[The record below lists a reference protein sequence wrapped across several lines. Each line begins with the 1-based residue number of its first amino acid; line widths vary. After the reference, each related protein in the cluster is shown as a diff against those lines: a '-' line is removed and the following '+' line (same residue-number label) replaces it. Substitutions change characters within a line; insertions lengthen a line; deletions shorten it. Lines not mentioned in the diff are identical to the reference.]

1 MSCATRRHRR
11 APRVLSYPVTVR
23 GRCEKNDCAPGYL
36 FQKKFG
42 SRQKGL
48 EMSPEGNN
56 PVLGFSTAGRIF
68 FGWGATS
75 VLRDVAR
82 EFGRRAFICTDQNM
96 VKAGICETVV
106 AHLSQGITE
115 VKIFDE
121 GQPEVDRRTIEW
133 AATIARTYSPNVVI
147 GLGGGSNLDLA
158 KAVALLVKHPG
169 PLSTYYGENHVPG
182 TIAPVIAVPT
192 TAGTGSEVSPVAVV
206 ADPERAMKIGIA
218 SRALIPKW
226 AIVDP
231 ALTVSC
237 PASVTAHSGMDAL
250 AHAIESFC
258 AKERTD
264 CSPHAIFVG
273 KNPMSDALATKAIS
287 AIAQF
292 LPTAVAQPKDRTA
305 RQEMALASLFAGI
318 AFSAAGTAAVHALQY
333 PVGEATHTPHGL
345 GNAVLLPTVMRSI
358 TPSRIEEM
366 AFIAR
371 SLDPS
376 LNSKADADA
385 ASLAAGL
392 VEELGAKVGIPKGL
406 RALGVKRE
414 QLPQLSQMASTVRR
428 LLDNS
433 PVPFDESDLLRILQE
448 AF

>member
-1 MSCATRRHRR
+1 MSSEASDH
-11 APRVLSYPVTVR
+11 
-23 GRCEKNDCAPGYL
+23 
-36 FQKKFG
+36 
-42 SRQKGL
+42 
-48 EMSPEGNN
+48 
-56 PVLGFSTAGRIF
+56 VLGFSTAGRIF
-68 FGWGATS
+68 FGWGAAS

-82 EFGRRAFICTDQNM
+82 EFGRRVFICTDQNM

-133 AATIARTYSPNVVI
+133 ASTIARTYSPNVVI

-169 PLSTYYGENHVPG
+169 PLSRYYGENQVPG
-182 TIAPVIAVPT
+182 PIAPVIAVPT

-218 SRALIPKW
+218 SRTLIPKW
-226 AIVDP
+226 AVVDP
-231 ALTVSC
+231 ALTISC

-258 AKERTD
+258 ARVRTD
-264 CSPHAIFVG
+264 APPQSIFVG
-273 KNPMSDALATKAIS
+273 KNPLSDLLAMRAIT
-287 AIAQF
+287 AIAKS
-292 LPTAVAQPKDRTA
+292 LPTAVAQPNDRAA
-305 RQEMALASLFAGI
+305 REEMAFASLLAGMS
-318 AFSAAGTAAVHALQY
+318 FSAAGTAAVHALQY

-345 GNAVLLPTVMRSI
+345 GNAVLLPTVMKNI
-358 TPSRIEEM
+358 TSSRIGEM
-366 AFIAR
+366 AYIAR
-371 SLDPS
+371 SLNPHLESATDG
-376 LNSKADADA
+376 DA
-385 ASLAAGL
+385 AVRAALL
-392 VEELGAKVGIPKGL
+392 VEELGATVGIPKGL
-406 RALGVKRE
+406 RSMGVKEE
-414 QLPQLSQMASTVRR
+414 QLPELARMASSVRR

>member
-1 MSCATRRHRR
+1 
-11 APRVLSYPVTVR
+11 
-23 GRCEKNDCAPGYL
+23 
-36 FQKKFG
+36 
-42 SRQKGL
+42 
-48 EMSPEGNN
+48 MSPESSD

-68 FGWGATS
+68 FGWGAAS
-75 VLRDVAR
+75 VLREVAR
-82 EFGRRAFICTDQNM
+82 EFGRRVFVCTDQNM
-96 VKAGICETVV
+96 VKAGICETVA
-106 AHLSQGITE
+106 AHLSHGIAE
-115 VKIFDE
+115 IKIFDG

-133 AATIARTYSPNVVI
+133 AATIARAYSPNVVI

-169 PLSTYYGENHVPG
+169 PLSTYYGENKVPG
-182 TIAPVIAVPT
+182 PIAPVVAVPT

-206 ADPERAMKIGIA
+206 ADPERAMKVGIA
-218 SRALIPKW
+218 SRTLIPKW
-226 AIVDP
+226 AVVDP

-258 AKERTD
+258 ARVRTD

-273 KNPMSDALATKAIS
+273 KNPMSDVLATKAIT
-287 AIAQF
+287 AIAQY
-292 LPTAVAQPKDRTA
+292 LPTAVAQPTDRAA
-305 RQEMALASLFAGI
+305 RQEMALASLLAGM
-318 AFSAAGTAAVHALQY
+318 AFSSAGTAAVHALQY

-345 GNAVLLPTVMRSI
+345 GNAVLLPTVMRNI
-358 TPSRIEEM
+358 TPSRIAEM

-376 LNSKADADA
+376 LESKADAEA
-385 ASLAAGL
+385 ASQAAGL
-392 VEELGAKVGIPKGL
+392 VEELAAKVGIPKGL
-406 RALGVKRE
+406 RALGVKKE

-433 PVPFDESDLLRILQE
+433 PVPFDESDLLRLLQE

>member
-1 MSCATRRHRR
+1 
-11 APRVLSYPVTVR
+11 
-23 GRCEKNDCAPGYL
+23 
-36 FQKKFG
+36 
-42 SRQKGL
+42 
-48 EMSPEGNN
+48 MSPESSD

-68 FGWGATS
+68 FGWGAAS
-75 VLRDVAR
+75 VLREVAR
-82 EFGRRAFICTDQNM
+82 EFGRRVFVCTDQNM
-96 VKAGICETVV
+96 VKAGICETVA
-106 AHLSQGITE
+106 AHLSHGIAE
-115 VKIFDE
+115 VKIFDG

-133 AATIARTYSPNVVI
+133 AATIARAYSPNVVI

-169 PLSTYYGENHVPG
+169 PLSTYYGENKVPG
-182 TIAPVIAVPT
+182 PIAPVVAVPT

-206 ADPERAMKIGIA
+206 ADPERAMKVGIA

-226 AIVDP
+226 AVVDP

-258 AKERTD
+258 AKVRTD

-273 KNPMSDALATKAIS
+273 KNPMSDILATKAIT
-287 AIAQF
+287 AIAKF
-292 LPTAVAQPKDRTA
+292 LPTAVAQPNDRPA
-305 RQEMALASLFAGI
+305 RQEMALASLLAGM
-318 AFSAAGTAAVHALQY
+318 AFSSAGTAAVHALQY

-358 TPSRIEEM
+358 TPSRIPEM

-376 LNSKADADA
+376 LEFNTDPDA
-385 ASLAAGL
+385 ASQAARL
-392 VEELGAKVGIPKGL
+392 VEELGTQVGIPKGL
-406 RALGVKRE
+406 RALGLKTE
-414 QLPQLSQMASTVRR
+414 QLPQLSQMASTVQR

-433 PVPFDESDLLRILQE
+433 PVPFDESDLLRLLQE

>member
-1 MSCATRRHRR
+1 MSSE
-11 APRVLSYPVTVR
+11 VS
-23 GRCEKNDCAPGYL
+23 
-36 FQKKFG
+36 
-42 SRQKGL
+42 
-48 EMSPEGNN
+48 N
-56 PVLGFSTAGRIF
+56 PVWGFSTAGRIF
-68 FGWGATS
+68 FGWGAAS
-75 VLRDVAR
+75 VLREVAR
-82 EFGRRAFICTDQNM
+82 EFGRRVFVCTDQNM

-106 AHLSQGITE
+106 AHLSHGIAE
-115 VKIFDE
+115 AKIFDG

-133 AATIARTYSPNVVI
+133 ATTVARAYSPNVVI

-158 KAVALLVKHPG
+158 KAVALLVKYPG
-169 PLSTYYGENHVPG
+169 PLSTYYGENKVPG
-182 TIAPVIAVPT
+182 PIAPVVAVPT

-206 ADPERAMKIGIA
+206 ADPERAMKVGIA

-250 AHAIESFC
+250 AHAIESYC
-258 AKERTD
+258 AKVRTE

-273 KNPMSDALATKAIS
+273 KNPLSDILATKAIS
-287 AIAQF
+287 AIAKF
-292 LPTAVAQPKDRTA
+292 LPTAVAQPGDRAA
-305 RQEMALASLFAGI
+305 RQEMALASLLAGM

-376 LNSKADADA
+376 LESKSDTDA
-385 ASLAAGL
+385 AGQAAGL
-392 VEELGAKVGIPKGL
+392 VEELGARIGIPKGL
-406 RALGVKRE
+406 RALGVKEE
-414 QLPQLSQMASTVRR
+414 QLPQLSQMASTVQR

-433 PVPFDESDLLRILQE
+433 PVPFDESDLLRLLQE

>member
-1 MSCATRRHRR
+1 MSSE
-11 APRVLSYPVTVR
+11 VS
-23 GRCEKNDCAPGYL
+23 
-36 FQKKFG
+36 
-42 SRQKGL
+42 
-48 EMSPEGNN
+48 N
-56 PVLGFSTAGRIF
+56 PVWGFSTAGRIF
-68 FGWGATS
+68 FGWGAAS

-82 EFGRRAFICTDQNM
+82 EFGRRVFVCTDQNM

-106 AHLSQGITE
+106 AHLSQGIAE
-115 VKIFDE
+115 AKIFDG

-133 AATIARTYSPNVVI
+133 ATTVARAYSPNVVI

-158 KAVALLVKHPG
+158 KAVALLVKYPG
-169 PLSTYYGENHVPG
+169 PLSTYYGENKVPG
-182 TIAPVIAVPT
+182 PIAPVVAVPT

-206 ADPERAMKIGIA
+206 ADPERAMKVGIA

-237 PASVTAHSGMDAL
+237 PATVTAHSGMDAL
-250 AHAIESFC
+250 AHAIESYC
-258 AKERTD
+258 AKVRTD

-273 KNPMSDALATKAIS
+273 KNPLSDILATKAIS
-287 AIAQF
+287 AIAKF
-292 LPTAVAQPKDRTA
+292 LPTAVAKPEDRAA
-305 RQEMALASLFAGI
+305 RQEMAFASLLAGM

-376 LNSKADADA
+376 LESKPDTDA
-385 ASLAAGL
+385 AAQAAGL
-392 VEELGAKVGIPKGL
+392 VEELAAKVGIPKGL
-406 RALGVKRE
+406 RALGVKKE
-414 QLPQLSQMASTVRR
+414 QLPQLSQMAYTVQR

-433 PVPFDESDLLRILQE
+433 PVPFDEGDLLRLLEE

>member
-1 MSCATRRHRR
+1 MSSE
-11 APRVLSYPVTVR
+11 VS
-23 GRCEKNDCAPGYL
+23 
-36 FQKKFG
+36 
-42 SRQKGL
+42 
-48 EMSPEGNN
+48 N
-56 PVLGFSTAGRIF
+56 PVWGFSTAGRIF
-68 FGWGATS
+68 FGWGAVS

-82 EFGRRAFICTDQNM
+82 EFGRRVFVCTDQNM
-96 VKAGICETVV
+96 VKAGICEAVV
-106 AHLSQGITE
+106 AHLSQGIAE
-115 VKIFDE
+115 AKIFDG

-133 AATIARTYSPNVVI
+133 ATTVARAYSPNVVI

-158 KAVALLVKHPG
+158 KAVALLVKYPG
-169 PLSTYYGENHVPG
+169 PLSTYYGENKIPG
-182 TIAPVIAVPT
+182 PIAPVVAVPT

-206 ADPERAMKIGIA
+206 ADPERAMKVGIA

-250 AHAIESFC
+250 AHAIESYC
-258 AKERTD
+258 AKVRTD
-264 CSPHAIFVG
+264 CSPQAIFVG
-273 KNPMSDALATKAIS
+273 KNPMSDVFATKAIS
-287 AIAQF
+287 AIAKF
-292 LPTAVAQPKDRTA
+292 LPTAVAQPADRAA
-305 RQEMALASLFAGI
+305 RQEMALASLLAGM

-358 TPSRIEEM
+358 TPARIEEM

-376 LNSKADADA
+376 LVSKPDSEA
-385 ASLAAGL
+385 AGQAAGL
-392 VEELGAKVGIPKGL
+392 VEELAAKVGIPKGL
-406 RALGVKRE
+406 RALGVKKE
-414 QLPQLSQMASTVRR
+414 QLPQLSQMASTVQR

-433 PVPFDESDLLRILQE
+433 PVPFDEADLLRLLEE
-448 AF
+448 AY